1 MSGAGAA
8 PGRGGFIVLVASRLI
23 LRQDTAPTWARRL
36 AWASLAGLALTG
48 LGLGVGWRG
57 PGIVAGFWL
66 AGFALLSAALIVHL
80 RAMLVVAVLGLA
92 LGVASLFVVLGV
104 GSGIEGLLVSSL
116 ARLNGHA
123 MVSKYGLDFYEYEA
137 VAEQLER
144 DPRVRAA
151 SPFVFGVG
159 AIVVV
164 DSSETGGETGGETES
179 ASAESDSDQSPVI
192 VSIKGVDPQRLAG
205 FSSTRELFAVGDF
218 DSLRPAGPRTLPG
231 IVLGTRLA
239 RRLGARPGSRVR
251 LVVPASIRQ
260 DEDPSESMDEPSFG
274 EFEVLG
280 LLDTGFAEFDA
291 SFVLVH
297 ITAAQAVVFGQAR
310 ASGIEM
316 EFERAR
322 LGTAL
327 PIARELTVELN
338 RPRTDQRLLPWY
350 RASSWGE
357 RSATL
362 NSIRQ
367 TKALLVLVLS
377 LIVLVA
383 SGSLLG
389 ALLLMVRR
397 ERRHI
402 GVLAALGAKPRQL
415 FWVFESVGVG
425 IGLAGSVLGLG
436 LGALS
441 LFALSMLRLELD
453 ADIYMID
460 HLPVAF
466 VFADLL
472 IPTGIAVLVC
482 ALVTGPIARGV
493 SRIRPIALVS

>member
-1 MSGAGAA
+1 MPGAS
-8 PGRGGFIVLVASRLI
+8 PGWGGFITLVASRLI
-23 LRQDTAPTWARRL
+23 LRQGDAPAWARGL
-36 AWASLAGLALTG
+36 AWASVAGLAGLGLV
-48 LGLGVGWRG
+48 LGLGVRG
-57 PGIVAGFWL
+57 PVVVAGFWL
-66 AGFALLSAALIVHL
+66 AGFALLASALIVHL

-123 MVSKYGLDFYEYEA
+123 MVSKYGLDFFEYEA
-137 VAEQLER
+137 VAQQLER
-144 DPRVRAA
+144 DERVRAA

-164 DSSETGGETGGETES
+164 DASESEPEPASASEVEPES
-179 ASAESDSDQSPVI
+179 ALDGEQAPVI
-192 VSIKGVDPQRLAG
+192 VSIKGVDPERLAG

-218 DSLRPAGPRTLPG
+218 GSLRPAGPRTLPG

-251 LVVPASIRQ
+251 VVVPAAIRQ
-260 DEDPSESMDEPSFG
+260 DEGESLGEPSFG

-297 ITAAQAVVFGQAR
+297 ITAAQAIVFGQMR

-316 EFERAR
+316 ELEHAR

-327 PIARELTVELN
+327 PIAKELVAQLN

-350 RASSWGE
+350 RASSWGAQ
-357 RSATL
+357 SATL
-362 NSIRQ
+362 SSIRQ

-415 FWVFESVGVG
+415 FWVFELVGVG
-425 IGLAGSVLGLG
+425 IGMAGSGLGLG

-441 LFALSMLRLELD
+441 LFALSMLRLQLD

-466 VFADLL
+466 VFTDLL
-472 IPTGIAVLVC
+472 IPSGIAVFVC
-482 ALVTGPIARGV
+482 ALVTGPIARQV
-493 SRIRPIALVS
+493 SRMRPIELVQ